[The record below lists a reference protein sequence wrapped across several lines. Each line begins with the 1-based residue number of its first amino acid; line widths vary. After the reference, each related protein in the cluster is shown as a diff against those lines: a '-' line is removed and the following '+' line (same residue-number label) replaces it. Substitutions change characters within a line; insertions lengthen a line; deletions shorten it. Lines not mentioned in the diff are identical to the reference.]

1 MRRTR
6 SARGKNSA
14 RRGSVRQTSSRSRK
28 TRIRRGS
35 ARTRGSS
42 APRRGYHREGQCSVE
57 AFCSSVYPSHS
68 SATGV
73 FWLNCRVVYFRFGA
87 EMTYASSKMYVRR
100 LKVGYLLIQIL
111 VHCALVCLVFFV
123 RSRSA
128 SQCVHGCRKASMRQF
143 PMNALRKTPVTSL
156 C

>member
-1 MRRTR
+1 MGRTR
-6 SARGKNSA
+6 PEGDQRGRHLPDPEKQEYDEV
-14 RRGSVRQTSSRSRK
+14 VREL
-28 TRIRRGS
+28 GDH
-35 ARTRGSS
+35 
-42 APRRGYHREGQCSVE
+42 PRRGGDIIVKGSVPLRRS
-57 AFCSSVYPSHS
+57 ALPFIQSHS

-87 EMTYASSKMYVRR
+87 EMTDASSKMDVRR

-111 VHCALVCLVFFV
+111 VHCALVGLVFFV

-128 SQCVHGCRKASMRQF
+128 SQCVQHGCRKASMRQF
-143 PMNALRKTPVTSL
+143 PMNALRKTPVASV